1 MGNTTSFHNVTQIVE
16 TGGGLLLDTNAF
28 ANMTFHG
35 PVSLTFDTVWVAD
48 AGGAPLG
55 PYEATTPVAFE
66 NLSGKWSGPEK
77 VDDTWWL
84 TWSSEF
90 GEDVK
95 YVLVRWLDMSDDEL
109 AEFQQGFSTCLKK
122 RLDGP
127 GEIPLREDPILGTVL
142 QGIEDELG
150 YDI

>member
-1 MGNTTSFHNVTQIVE
+1 MGNATSFQNVSQVVE
-16 TGGGLLLDTNAF
+16 TGGGLLLDTSAF
-28 ANMTFHG
+28 ANVTTQG

-48 AGGAPLG
+48 AGNAPVG
-55 PYEATTPVAFE
+55 PYEATTSVVFE

-77 VDDTWWL
+77 VDDIWWL
-84 TWSSEF
+84 TWSPEF

-109 AEFQQGFSTCLKK
+109 AEFQHGFSASLKK
-122 RLDGP
+122 RLDSP
-127 GEIPLREDPILGTVL
+127 GAIPLSEDAILGSVL
-142 QGIEDELG
+142 EDIQDELG